1 MLAKSPFKIFYLVF
15 AYILAFSVWWAY
27 LLFDKNETAFNE
39 KIELNKI
46 NFETKNVSKSL
57 YVESAEYKLILEKYK
72 RQKVMILSEGS
83 FFILL
88 LVLGLL
94 QVRRT
99 FKREIELAEQQ
110 RNFLL
115 SITHELKS
123 PLSSVK
129 LSLQT
134 MMKRALEPEQKD
146 KLLSNSISDVV
157 RLESL
162 VDNIL
167 FAAKIERNAHGFS
180 NEDLNLSELTVL
192 VIEKFL
198 LNKKNIALKSTIQD
212 SVYFNTDRMGYT
224 SVLINLVENAIKYSE
239 ENSEV
244 TIALSDDETS
254 IFLEVKD
261 KGYGIPKEEKEKVF
275 DKFYRVG
282 NEDTRKSKGTGLG
295 LYIVKRFVEIY
306 NGTVELTDNIPNG
319 SIFKITFPKV

>member
-57 YVESAEYKLILEKYK
+57 YRESVEYKLILEKYK

-134 MMKRALEPEQKD
+134 MMKRVLEPEQKD

-198 LNKKNIALKSTIQD
+198 LNKKNIALKSSIQD

-224 SVLINLVENAIKYSE
+224 SVLINLVENAIKYSD

-244 TIALSDDETS
+244 TIVLSDDETN

-319 SIFKITFPKV
+319 SIFKITFPKL